1 MNDDSYESVTLRSA
15 DDTVRC
21 KLMLTNDE
29 KLVAQKQQQNEQGE
43 WMDLPLTEG
52 RYCII
57 SLRSNLQRLPNK
69 P

>member
-1 MNDDSYESVTLRSA
+1 MNDDAYESITLRSA

-21 KLMLTNDE
+21 RLMLTNDE

-52 RYCII
+52 RYFII
-57 SLRSNLQRLPNK
+57 SLRSS
-69 P
+69 

>member
-1 MNDDSYESVTLRSA
+1 MNDDAYESITLRSA

-21 KLMLTNDE
+21 RLMLTNDE